1 MELNFMT
8 YYIYLILALVAIYF
22 SYLFTLIEN
31 AYLALGSVKLSR
43 LEDLEVKNISVI
55 KKLVKKENIYST
67 TLILDYFSNS
77 LSIIFTSLFFYEY
90 FDILGLVIGIILSTI
105 IIIIFGESLPRN
117 LGKNN
122 YEKIVPKYAKFLNF
136 LITILRPFSMFINF
150 LSQSIIKIVIKD
162 KDYKAPIIT
171 EEDLIDAM
179 DLGME
184 EGIINKNE
192 SRMIQNVIDFK
203 DNYAKDIMTPRT
215 DIVAIDIEESFDEI
229 IEKISEYSYSR
240 MPVYEDNLD
249 NIVGILNVKDIFHM
263 DRTKSLADNKEFFKK
278 AFFTFEYKPTGTL
291 FSEMRQKKLSVAIV
305 TDEYGG
311 TEGMITFEDI
321 FEKIVGQISD
331 EYDKEEDEEILQVG
345 PNKYIIEASINID
358 EINQI
363 FGTELECQEFD
374 SLGGYIIENID
385 RFPKLNEV
393 IKIGDLKFT
402 IVKKTKNRIEKILVD
417 FPADIKN
424 KNL

>member
-1 MELNFMT
+1 MID
-8 YYIYLILALVAIYF
+8 YIYLLLALVAMYF

-31 AYLALGSVKLSR
+31 AYLALGSVKLSK
-43 LEDLEVKNISVI
+43 LEDLEVKNISII
-55 KKLVKKENIYST
+55 KKLVKKENIYSS

-77 LSIIFTSLFFYEY
+77 LAIIFTSIFFYK
-90 FDILGLVIGIILSTI
+90 ILGNLGIVLGVLISTI
-105 IIIIFGESLPRN
+105 SVIIFGESLPRN
-117 LGKNN
+117 LGKKN
-122 YEKIVPKYAKFLNF
+122 YEEIVPKYAKFLNF
-136 LITILRPFSMFINF
+136 FIAFLRPLSLFITF
-150 LSQSIIKIVIKD
+150 LSQSIIKVVIKD
-162 KDYKAPIIT
+162 RDYKAPLIT
-171 EEDLIDAM
+171 EDDLIDAM

-184 EGIINKNE
+184 EGIINENE
-192 SRMIQNVIDFK
+192 SKMIQNVIDFK

-215 DIVAIDIEESFDEI
+215 DIVAIEIDESYEDI

-263 DRTKSLADNKEFFKK
+263 DRSKSLEENKSLFKK
-278 AFFTFEYKPTGTL
+278 PFFTFEYKPTGTL
-291 FSEMRQKKLSVAIV
+291 FSEMRQNKLSVAIV

-331 EYDKEEDEEILQVG
+331 EYDTEEDEDILQLG
-345 PNKYIIEASINID
+345 PKKYIIDASINID
-358 EINQI
+358 EINQR

-393 IKIGDLKFT
+393 IKIDDLNFT
-402 IVKKTKNRIEKILVD
+402 IIKKTKNRIEKILVD
-417 FPADIKN
+417 FP
-424 KNL
+424 

>member
-1 MELNFMT
+1 MNEF
-8 YYIYLILALVAIYF
+8 IYLLISLVALFF

-31 AYLALGSVKLSR
+31 AYLALGPVKMSK
-43 LEDLEVKNISVI
+43 LEDMEVKNLTII
-55 KKLVKKENIYST
+55 KKLVKKENIYSS

-77 LSIIFTSLFFYEY
+77 LTVIFMSLFF
-90 FDILGLVIGIILSTI
+90 FHKWNHLGIIIGIIISTI
-105 IIIIFGESLPRN
+105 IVIIFGESLPRK

-122 YEKIVPKYAKFLNF
+122 YEGIVPKYAKFLNF
-136 LITILRPFSMFINF
+136 LIIFMRPLSMLINF

-162 KDYKAPIIT
+162 KTYKEPIIT

-192 SRMIQNVIDFK
+192 SMMIQNVIGFK

-215 DIVAIDIEESFDEI
+215 DIVAIEIDDSYEDI

-249 NIVGILNVKDIFHM
+249 NIIGILNVKDIFHM
-263 DRTKSLADNKEFFKK
+263 DRTKPLSENKSFFKK
-278 AFFTFEYKPTGTL
+278 PFFTFEYKPTGTL
-291 FSEMRQKKLSVAIV
+291 FSEMRQNKLSVAIV

-321 FEKIVGQISD
+321 IEKIVGQISD
-331 EYDKEEDEEILQVG
+331 EYDTEEDEDIITIAPG
-345 PNKYIIEASINID
+345 KYLIDASVNID
-358 EINQI
+358 EINQK
-363 FGTELECQEFD
+363 FETELECQEFD
-374 SLGGYIIENID
+374 SLGGFIIENID

-393 IKIGDLKFT
+393 INIDDLKFT
-402 IVKKTKNRIEKILVD
+402 IARKSKNRIEKIILE
-417 FPADIKN
+417 FPKN
-424 KNL
+424 K

>member
-1 MELNFMT
+1 MT

-31 AYLALGSVKLSR
+31 AYLALGSVKLSK

-77 LSIIFTSLFFYEY
+77 LSIIFTSLFFYES
-90 FDILGLVIGIILSTI
+90 FDILGLVIGIIISTIVI
-105 IIIIFGESLPRN
+105 IIIGESLPRN

-136 LITILRPFSMFINF
+136 LITIMRPLSMFINF

-215 DIVAIDIEESFDEI
+215 DIVAIDVEESFDEI

-249 NIVGILNVKDIFHM
+249 NIIGILNVKDIFHM
-263 DRTKSLADNKEFFKK
+263 DRTKPLADNKEFFKK

-331 EYDKEEDEEILQVG
+331 EYDTEEDEEILQVG

-393 IKIGDLKFT
+393 IKIDDFKFT

-417 FPADIKN
+417 FPPDIKKQN
-424 KNL
+424 

>member
-1 MELNFMT
+1 MT

-240 MPVYEDNLD
+240 MPVYEYNLD

-263 DRTKSLADNKEFFKK
+263 DRTKSLSDNKEFFKK

-345 PNKYIIEASINID
+345 PNKYIIEAAINID

-393 IKIGDLKFT
+393 ITIGDLKFT

-417 FPADIKN
+417 FPADIK
-424 KNL
+424 K

>member
-1 MELNFMT
+1 MELNYMID
-8 YYIYLILALVAIYF
+8 YIYLLLALVAMYF

-31 AYLALGSVKLSR
+31 AYLALGSVKLSK
-43 LEDLEVKNISVI
+43 LEDLEVKNISII
-55 KKLVKKENIYST
+55 KKLVKKENIYSS

-77 LSIIFTSLFFYEY
+77 LAIIFTSIFFYK
-90 FDILGLVIGIILSTI
+90 ILGNLGIVLGVLISTI
-105 IIIIFGESLPRN
+105 SVIIFGESLPRN
-117 LGKNN
+117 LGKKN
-122 YEKIVPKYAKFLNF
+122 YEEIVPKYAKFLNF
-136 LITILRPFSMFINF
+136 FIAFLRPLSLFITF

-162 KDYKAPIIT
+162 RDYKAPLIT
-171 EEDLIDAM
+171 EDDLIDAM

-184 EGIINKNE
+184 EGIINENE
-192 SRMIQNVIDFK
+192 SKMIQNVIDFK

-215 DIVAIDIEESFDEI
+215 DIVAIEIDESYEDI

-263 DRTKSLADNKEFFKK
+263 DRSKSLEENKSLFKK
-278 AFFTFEYKPTGTL
+278 PFFTFEYKPTGTL
-291 FSEMRQKKLSVAIV
+291 FSEMRQNKLSVAIV

-331 EYDKEEDEEILQVG
+331 EYDTEEDEDILQLG
-345 PNKYIIEASINID
+345 PKKYIIDASINID
-358 EINQI
+358 EINQR

-393 IKIGDLKFT
+393 IKIDDLNFT
-402 IVKKTKNRIEKILVD
+402 IIKKTKNRIEKILVD
-417 FPADIKN
+417 FP
-424 KNL
+424 

>member
-1 MELNFMT
+1 MT

-67 TLILDYFSNS
+67 TLILDYFSKS
-77 LSIIFTSLFFYEY
+77 LSIIFTSLFFYEV

-393 IKIGDLKFT
+393 ITIGDLKFT

-417 FPADIKN
+417 FPADIK
-424 KNL
+424 K

>member
-1 MELNFMT
+1 MID
-8 YYIYLILALVAIYF
+8 YIYLLLALVAMYF

-31 AYLALGSVKLSR
+31 AYLALGSVKLSK
-43 LEDLEVKNISVI
+43 LEDLEVKNISII
-55 KKLVKKENIYST
+55 KKLVKKENIYSS

-77 LSIIFTSLFFYEY
+77 LAIIFTSIFFYK
-90 FDILGLVIGIILSTI
+90 ILGNLGIVLGVLISTI
-105 IIIIFGESLPRN
+105 SVIIIGESLPRN
-117 LGKNN
+117 LGKKN
-122 YEKIVPKYAKFLNF
+122 YEEIVPKYAKFLNF
-136 LITILRPFSMFINF
+136 FIAFLRPFSLFITF
-150 LSQSIIKIVIKD
+150 LSQSIIKVVIKD
-162 KDYKAPIIT
+162 RDYKAPLIT
-171 EEDLIDAM
+171 EDDLIDAM

-184 EGIINKNE
+184 EGIINENE
-192 SRMIQNVIDFK
+192 SKMIQNVIDFK

-215 DIVAIDIEESFDEI
+215 DIVAIEIDDSYEDII
-229 IEKISEYSYSR
+229 KKISEYSYSR

-263 DRTKSLADNKEFFKK
+263 DRSKSLEENKNFFKK
-278 AFFTFEYKPTGTL
+278 PFFTFEYKPTGTL
-291 FSEMRQKKLSVAIV
+291 FSEMRQNKLSVAIV

-331 EYDKEEDEEILQVG
+331 EYDTEEDEDIITVAPG
-345 PNKYIIEASINID
+345 KYLIDASVNID
-358 EINQI
+358 EINQR

-393 IKIGDLKFT
+393 IKIDDLNFT
-402 IVKKTKNRIEKILVD
+402 IIKKTKNRIEKILVD
-417 FPADIKN
+417 FPK
-424 KNL
+424 K

>member
-1 MELNFMT
+1 MNE
-8 YYIYLILALVAIYF
+8 YIYLLISLVALFF

-31 AYLALGSVKLSR
+31 AYLALGPVKLSK
-43 LEDLEVKNISVI
+43 LEDLEVKNLNII
-55 KKLVKKENIYST
+55 KKLVKKENIYSS

-77 LSIIFTSLFFYEY
+77 LTVIFMSLFF
-90 FDILGLVIGIILSTI
+90 FHKWNHIGIIIGIIISTI
-105 IIIIFGESLPRN
+105 IVIIFGESLPRK

-122 YEKIVPKYAKFLNF
+122 YEGIVPKYAKFLNF
-136 LITILRPFSMFINF
+136 LIIFMRPLSMLINF

-162 KDYKAPIIT
+162 KTYKEPIIT

-192 SRMIQNVIDFK
+192 SMMIQNVIGFK

-215 DIVAIDIEESFDEI
+215 DIVAIEIDDSYEDI

-249 NIVGILNVKDIFHM
+249 NIIGILNVKDIFHM
-263 DRTKSLADNKEFFKK
+263 DRTKPLAENKSFFKK
-278 AFFTFEYKPTGTL
+278 PFFTFEYKPTGIL
-291 FSEMRQKKLSVAIV
+291 FSEMRQNKLSVAIV

-321 FEKIVGQISD
+321 IEKIVGQISD
-331 EYDKEEDEEILQVG
+331 EYDTEEDEDIITIAPG
-345 PNKYIIEASINID
+345 KYLIDASVNID
-358 EINQI
+358 EINQK
-363 FGTELECQEFD
+363 FETELECQEFD
-374 SLGGYIIENID
+374 SLGGFIIENID

-393 IKIGDLKFT
+393 INIDGLKFT
-402 IVKKTKNRIEKILVD
+402 IARKSKNRIEKIILE
-417 FPADIKN
+417 FPKDK
-424 KNL
+424 

>member
-1 MELNFMT
+1 MT

-31 AYLALGSVKLSR
+31 AYLALGSVKLSK

-77 LSIIFTSLFFYEY
+77 LSIIFTSLFFYES
-90 FDILGLVIGIILSTI
+90 FDIPGLIIGIIISTI
-105 IIIIFGESLPRN
+105 VIIIFGESLPRN

-122 YEKIVPKYAKFLNF
+122 CEKIVPKYAKFLNF
-136 LITILRPFSMFINF
+136 LITILRPFSIFINL

-215 DIVAIDIEESFDEI
+215 DIVAIDIEESFDEV

-263 DRTKSLADNKEFFKK
+263 DRTKSLSDNKKFFKK
-278 AFFTFEYKPTGTL
+278 AFFTYEYKPTGTL

-331 EYDKEEDEEILQVG
+331 EYDTEEDEDILQVG

-393 IKIGDLKFT
+393 IKIGDIKFT

-417 FPADIKN
+417 FPPDIK
-424 KNL
+424 K

>member
-1 MELNFMT
+1 MA

-31 AYLALGSVKLSR
+31 AYLALGSVKLSK

-77 LSIIFTSLFFYEY
+77 LSIIFTSLFFYLSFY
-90 FDILGLVIGIILSTI
+90 IPGLIIGIIISTI
-105 IIIIFGESLPRN
+105 VIIIFGESLPRN

-122 YEKIVPKYAKFLNF
+122 CEKIVPKYAKFLNF
-136 LITILRPFSMFINF
+136 LIIILRPFSIFINL

-215 DIVAIDIEESFDEI
+215 DIIAIDIEESFDEV

-249 NIVGILNVKDIFHM
+249 NIIGILNVKDIFHM
-263 DRTKSLADNKEFFKK
+263 NRTKSLADNKKFFKK
-278 AFFTFEYKPTGTL
+278 AFFTYEYKPTGTL

-331 EYDKEEDEEILQVG
+331 EYDTEEDEDILQVG

-393 IKIGDLKFT
+393 IKIGDIKFT

-417 FPADIKN
+417 FPPDIK
-424 KNL
+424 K

>member
-1 MELNFMT
+1 MID
-8 YYIYLILALVAIYF
+8 YIYLLLALVAMYF

-31 AYLALGSVKLSR
+31 AYLALGSVKLSK
-43 LEDLEVKNISVI
+43 LEDLEVKNISII
-55 KKLVKKENIYST
+55 KKLVKKENIYSS

-77 LSIIFTSLFFYEY
+77 LAIIFTSIFFYK
-90 FDILGLVIGIILSTI
+90 ILGNLGIVLGVLISTI
-105 IIIIFGESLPRN
+105 SVIIFGESLPRN
-117 LGKNN
+117 LGKKN
-122 YEKIVPKYAKFLNF
+122 YERIVPKYAKFLNF
-136 LITILRPFSMFINF
+136 LIVFLRPLSLFITF

-162 KDYKAPIIT
+162 RDYKAPLIT
-171 EEDLIDAM
+171 EDDLIDAM

-184 EGIINKNE
+184 EGIINENE
-192 SRMIQNVIDFK
+192 SKMIQNVIDFK

-215 DIVAIDIEESFDEI
+215 DIVAIEIDDSYEDI

-249 NIVGILNVKDIFHM
+249 NIIGILNVKDIFHM
-263 DRTKSLADNKEFFKK
+263 DRTKSLEENKNFFKK
-278 AFFTFEYKPTGTL
+278 PFFTFEYKPTGTL
-291 FSEMRQKKLSVAIV
+291 FSEMRQNKLSVAIV

-331 EYDKEEDEEILQVG
+331 EYDTEDDEDILQLG
-345 PNKYIIEASINID
+345 PKKYIIDASINID
-358 EINQI
+358 EINQR

-393 IKIGDLKFT
+393 IKIDDLNFT
-402 IVKKTKNRIEKILVD
+402 IIKKTKNRIEKILVD
-417 FPADIKN
+417 FP
-424 KNL
+424 

>member
-1 MELNFMT
+1 MT

-31 AYLALGSVKLSR
+31 AYLALGSVKLSK

-77 LSIIFTSLFFYEY
+77 LSIIFTSLFFYEV

-263 DRTKSLADNKEFFKK
+263 DRTKSLSDNKEFFKK

-331 EYDKEEDEEILQVG
+331 EYDKEEDEEILQVD
-345 PNKYIIEASINID
+345 PNKYIIEAAINID

-363 FGTELECQEFD
+363 FGTELECKEFD

-417 FPADIKN
+417 FPADIK
-424 KNL
+424 K

>member
-1 MELNFMT
+1 MID
-8 YYIYLILALVAIYF
+8 YIYLLLALVAMYF

-31 AYLALGSVKLSR
+31 AYLALGSVKLSK
-43 LEDLEVKNISVI
+43 LEDLEVKNISII
-55 KKLVKKENIYST
+55 KKLVKKENIYSS

-77 LSIIFTSLFFYEY
+77 LAIIFTSIFFYK
-90 FDILGLVIGIILSTI
+90 ILGNLGIVLGVLISTI
-105 IIIIFGESLPRN
+105 SVIIIGESLPRN
-117 LGKNN
+117 LGKKN
-122 YEKIVPKYAKFLNF
+122 YEEIVPKYAKFLNF
-136 LITILRPFSMFINF
+136 FIAFLRPFSLFITF
-150 LSQSIIKIVIKD
+150 LSQSIIKVVIKD
-162 KDYKAPIIT
+162 RDYKAPLIT
-171 EEDLIDAM
+171 EDDLIDAM

-184 EGIINKNE
+184 EGIINENE
-192 SRMIQNVIDFK
+192 SKMIQNVIDFK

-215 DIVAIDIEESFDEI
+215 DIVAIEIDDSYEDII
-229 IEKISEYSYSR
+229 KKISEYSYSR

-263 DRTKSLADNKEFFKK
+263 DRSKSLEENKNFFKK
-278 AFFTFEYKPTGTL
+278 PFFTFEYKPTGTL
-291 FSEMRQKKLSVAIV
+291 FSEMRQNKLSVAIV

-331 EYDKEEDEEILQVG
+331 EYDTEEDEDIITIAPG
-345 PNKYIIEASINID
+345 KYLIDASVNID
-358 EINQI
+358 EINQR

-393 IKIGDLKFT
+393 IKIDDLNFT
-402 IVKKTKNRIEKILVD
+402 IIKKTKNRIEKILVD
-417 FPADIKN
+417 FPK
-424 KNL
+424 K

>member
-1 MELNFMT
+1 MID
-8 YYIYLILALVAIYF
+8 YIYLILALVAMYF

-31 AYLALGSVKLSR
+31 AYLALGSVKLSK
-43 LEDLEVKNISVI
+43 LEDLEVKNISII
-55 KKLVKKENIYST
+55 KKLVKKENIYSS

-77 LSIIFTSLFFYEY
+77 LAIIFTSIFFYKMLGN
-90 FDILGLVIGIILSTI
+90 LGLVLGILISTI
-105 IIIIFGESLPRN
+105 SVIIFGESLPRN
-117 LGKNN
+117 LGKKN
-122 YEKIVPKYAKFLNF
+122 YESIVPKYAKFLKF
-136 LITILRPFSMFINF
+136 LIAFLRPLSIFITF
-150 LSQSIIKIVIKD
+150 LSQSIIKIVMKD
-162 KDYKAPIIT
+162 KNYKAPLIT

-184 EGIINKNE
+184 EGIINENE
-192 SRMIQNVIDFK
+192 SMMIQNVIDFK

-215 DIVAIDIEESFDEI
+215 DIVAIEIDEDFDEI

-263 DRTKSLADNKEFFKK
+263 DRTKSLEENKRFFKK

-291 FSEMRQKKLSVAIV
+291 FSEMRKNKLSVAIV

-331 EYDKEEDEEILQVG
+331 EYDTEDDEDILQIG
-345 PNKYIIEASINID
+345 SRRYIIDAATNID
-358 EINQI
+358 EINQK

-393 IKIGDLKFT
+393 LKIDDLKFT
-402 IVKKTKNRIEKILVD
+402 IVKKTKNRIEKILVE
-417 FPADIKN
+417 FPEN
-424 KNL
+424 

>member
-1 MELNFMT
+1 MID
-8 YYIYLILALVAIYF
+8 YIYLLLALVAMYF

-31 AYLALGSVKLSR
+31 AYLALGSVKLSK
-43 LEDLEVKNISVI
+43 LEDLEVKNISII
-55 KKLVKKENIYST
+55 KKLVKKENIYSS

-77 LSIIFTSLFFYEY
+77 LAIIFTSIFFYK
-90 FDILGLVIGIILSTI
+90 ILGNLGIVLGVLISTI
-105 IIIIFGESLPRN
+105 SVIIFGESLPRN
-117 LGKNN
+117 LGKKN
-122 YEKIVPKYAKFLNF
+122 YERIVPKYAKFLNF
-136 LITILRPFSMFINF
+136 LIVFLRPLSLFITF

-162 KDYKAPIIT
+162 RDYKAPLIT
-171 EEDLIDAM
+171 EDDLIDAM

-184 EGIINKNE
+184 EGIINENE
-192 SRMIQNVIDFK
+192 SKMIQNVIDFK

-215 DIVAIDIEESFDEI
+215 DIVAIEIDDSYEDI

-263 DRTKSLADNKEFFKK
+263 DKSKSLEENKSFFKK
-278 AFFTFEYKPTGTL
+278 PFFTFEYKPTGTL
-291 FSEMRQKKLSVAIV
+291 FSEMRQNKLSVAIV

-331 EYDKEEDEEILQVG
+331 EYDTEDDEDILQLG
-345 PNKYIIEASINID
+345 PKKYIIDASINID
-358 EINQI
+358 EINQR

-393 IKIGDLKFT
+393 IKIDDLNFT
-402 IVKKTKNRIEKILVD
+402 IIKKTKNRIEKILVD
-417 FPADIKN
+417 FP
-424 KNL
+424 

>member
-1 MELNFMT
+1 MA

-31 AYLALGSVKLSR
+31 AYLALGSVKLSK

-77 LSIIFTSLFFYEY
+77 LSIIFTSLFFYLSFY
-90 FDILGLVIGIILSTI
+90 IPGLIIGIIISTI
-105 IIIIFGESLPRN
+105 VIIIFGESLPRN

-136 LITILRPFSMFINF
+136 LITILRPFSIFINL

-215 DIVAIDIEESFDEI
+215 DIIAIDIEESFDEV

-249 NIVGILNVKDIFHM
+249 NIIGILNVKDIFHM
-263 DRTKSLADNKEFFKK
+263 NRTKSLADNKKFFKK
-278 AFFTFEYKPTGTL
+278 AFFTYEYKPTGTL

-331 EYDKEEDEEILQVG
+331 EYDTEEDEDILQVG

-393 IKIGDLKFT
+393 IKIGDIKFT

-417 FPADIKN
+417 FPPDIK
-424 KNL
+424 K

>member
-1 MELNFMT
+1 MID
-8 YYIYLILALVAIYF
+8 YIYLLLALVAMYF

-31 AYLALGSVKLSR
+31 AYLALGSVKLSK
-43 LEDLEVKNISVI
+43 LEDLEVKNISII
-55 KKLVKKENIYST
+55 KKLVKKENIYSS

-77 LSIIFTSLFFYEY
+77 LAIIFTSIFFYK
-90 FDILGLVIGIILSTI
+90 ILGNLGIILGVLISTI
-105 IIIIFGESLPRN
+105 SVIIVGESLPRN
-117 LGKNN
+117 LGKKN
-122 YEKIVPKYAKFLNF
+122 YEEIVPKYAKFLNF
-136 LITILRPFSMFINF
+136 FIAFLRPLSLFITF

-162 KDYKAPIIT
+162 RDYKTPLIT
-171 EEDLIDAM
+171 EDDLIDAM

-184 EGIINKNE
+184 EGIINENE
-192 SRMIQNVIDFK
+192 SKMIQNVIDFK

-215 DIVAIDIEESFDEI
+215 DIVAIEIDESYEDI

-263 DRTKSLADNKEFFKK
+263 DKSKSLEENKSFFKK
-278 AFFTFEYKPTGTL
+278 PFFTFEYKPTGTL
-291 FSEMRQKKLSVAIV
+291 FSEMRQNKLSVAIV

-331 EYDKEEDEEILQVG
+331 EYDTEEDEDILQLG
-345 PNKYIIEASINID
+345 PKKYIIDASINID
-358 EINQI
+358 EINQR

-393 IKIGDLKFT
+393 IKIDDLNFT
-402 IVKKTKNRIEKILVD
+402 IIKKTKNRIEKILVE
-417 FPADIKN
+417 FP
-424 KNL
+424 

>member
-1 MELNFMT
+1 MID
-8 YYIYLILALVAIYF
+8 YIYLLLALVAMYF

-31 AYLALGSVKLSR
+31 AYLALGSVKLSK
-43 LEDLEVKNISVI
+43 LEDLEVKNISII
-55 KKLVKKENIYST
+55 KKLVKKENIYSS

-77 LSIIFTSLFFYEY
+77 LAIIFTSIFFYK
-90 FDILGLVIGIILSTI
+90 ILGNLGIVLGVLISTI
-105 IIIIFGESLPRN
+105 SVIIIGESLPRN
-117 LGKNN
+117 LGKKN
-122 YEKIVPKYAKFLNF
+122 YEEIVPKYAKFLNF
-136 LITILRPFSMFINF
+136 FIAFLRPFSLFITF
-150 LSQSIIKIVIKD
+150 LSQSIIKVVIKD
-162 KDYKAPIIT
+162 RDYKAPLIT
-171 EEDLIDAM
+171 EDDLIDAM

-184 EGIINKNE
+184 EGIINENE
-192 SRMIQNVIDFK
+192 SKMIQNVIDFK

-215 DIVAIDIEESFDEI
+215 DIVAIEIDDSYEDII
-229 IEKISEYSYSR
+229 KKISEYSYSR

-263 DRTKSLADNKEFFKK
+263 DKSKSLEENKNFFKK
-278 AFFTFEYKPTGTL
+278 PFFTFEYKPTGTL
-291 FSEMRQKKLSVAIV
+291 FSEMRQNKLSVAIV

-331 EYDKEEDEEILQVG
+331 EYDTEEDEDIITVAPG
-345 PNKYIIEASINID
+345 KYLIDASVNID
-358 EINQI
+358 EINQR

-393 IKIGDLKFT
+393 IKIDDLNFT
-402 IVKKTKNRIEKILVD
+402 IIKKTKNRIEKILVD
-417 FPADIKN
+417 FPK
-424 KNL
+424 K

>member
-1 MELNFMT
+1 MNE
-8 YYIYLILALVAIYF
+8 YIYLLISLVALFF

-31 AYLALGSVKLSR
+31 AYLALGPVKLSK
-43 LEDLEVKNISVI
+43 LEDLEVKNLNII
-55 KKLVKKENIYST
+55 KKLVKKENIYSS

-77 LSIIFTSLFFYEY
+77 LTVIFMSLFF
-90 FDILGLVIGIILSTI
+90 FHKWNHIGIIIGIIISTI
-105 IIIIFGESLPRN
+105 IVIIFGESLPRK

-122 YEKIVPKYAKFLNF
+122 YEGIVPKYAKFLNF
-136 LITILRPFSMFINF
+136 LIIFMRPLTMLINF

-162 KDYKAPIIT
+162 KTYKEPIIT

-192 SRMIQNVIDFK
+192 SMMIQNVIGFK

-215 DIVAIDIEESFDEI
+215 DIVAIEIDDSYEDI

-249 NIVGILNVKDIFHM
+249 NIIGILNVKDIFHM
-263 DRTKSLADNKEFFKK
+263 DRTKPLAENKSFFKK
-278 AFFTFEYKPTGTL
+278 PFFTFEYKPTGTL
-291 FSEMRQKKLSVAIV
+291 FSEMRQNKLSVAIV

-321 FEKIVGQISD
+321 IEKIVGQISD
-331 EYDKEEDEEILQVG
+331 EYDTEEDEDIITIAPG
-345 PNKYIIEASINID
+345 KYLIDASVNID
-358 EINQI
+358 EINQK
-363 FGTELECQEFD
+363 FETELECQEFD
-374 SLGGYIIENID
+374 SLGGFIIENID

-393 IKIGDLKFT
+393 INIDGLKFT
-402 IVKKTKNRIEKILVD
+402 IARKSKNRIEKIILE
-417 FPADIKN
+417 FPKN
-424 KNL
+424 K

>member
-1 MELNFMT
+1 MNE
-8 YYIYLILALVAIYF
+8 YIYLLISLVALFF

-31 AYLALGSVKLSR
+31 AYLALGPVKLSK
-43 LEDLEVKNISVI
+43 LEDLEVKNLNII
-55 KKLVKKENIYST
+55 KKLVKKENIYSS

-77 LSIIFTSLFFYEY
+77 LTVIFMSLFF
-90 FDILGLVIGIILSTI
+90 FHKWNHIGIIIGIIISTI
-105 IIIIFGESLPRN
+105 IVIIFGESLPRK

-122 YEKIVPKYAKFLNF
+122 YEGIVPKYAKFLNF
-136 LITILRPFSMFINF
+136 LIIFMRPLSMLINF

-162 KDYKAPIIT
+162 KTYKEPIIT

-192 SRMIQNVIDFK
+192 SMMIQNVIGFK

-215 DIVAIDIEESFDEI
+215 DIVAIEIDDSYEDI

-249 NIVGILNVKDIFHM
+249 NIIGILNVKDIFHM
-263 DRTKSLADNKEFFKK
+263 DRTKPLAENKSFFKK
-278 AFFTFEYKPTGTL
+278 PFFTFEYKPTGTL
-291 FSEMRQKKLSVAIV
+291 FSEMRQNKLSVAIV

-321 FEKIVGQISD
+321 IEKIVGQISD
-331 EYDKEEDEEILQVG
+331 EYDTEEDEDIITIAPG
-345 PNKYIIEASINID
+345 KYLIDASVNID
-358 EINQI
+358 EINQK
-363 FGTELECQEFD
+363 FETELECQEFD
-374 SLGGYIIENID
+374 SLGGFIIENID

-393 IKIGDLKFT
+393 INIDGLKFT
-402 IVKKTKNRIEKILVD
+402 IARKSKNRIEKIILE
-417 FPADIKN
+417 FPKN
-424 KNL
+424 K

>member
-1 MELNFMT
+1 MT

-122 YEKIVPKYAKFLNF
+122 YKKIVPKYAKFLNF

-393 IKIGDLKFT
+393 ITIGDLKFT

>member
-1 MELNFMT
+1 MT

-31 AYLALGSVKLSR
+31 AYLALGSVKLSK

-77 LSIIFTSLFFYEY
+77 LSIIFTSLFFYES
-90 FDILGLVIGIILSTI
+90 FDIPGLIIGIIISTI
-105 IIIIFGESLPRN
+105 VIIIFGESLPRN

-122 YEKIVPKYAKFLNF
+122 CEKIVPKYAKFLNF
-136 LITILRPFSMFINF
+136 LITILRPFSIFINL

-192 SRMIQNVIDFK
+192 SMMIQNVIDFK

-215 DIVAIDIEESFDEI
+215 DIVAIDIEESFDEV

-263 DRTKSLADNKEFFKK
+263 DRTKSLADNKKFFKK
-278 AFFTFEYKPTGTL
+278 AFFTYEYKPTGTL

-331 EYDKEEDEEILQVG
+331 EYDTEEDEDILQVG

-393 IKIGDLKFT
+393 IKIGDIKFT

-417 FPADIKN
+417 FPPDIK
-424 KNL
+424 K

>member
-1 MELNFMT
+1 MT

-31 AYLALGSVKLSR
+31 AYLALGSVKLSK

-77 LSIIFTSLFFYEY
+77 LSIIFTSLFFYEV
-90 FDILGLVIGIILSTI
+90 FDILGLVIGIILS
-105 IIIIFGESLPRN
+105 
-117 LGKNN
+117 
-122 YEKIVPKYAKFLNF
+122 
-136 LITILRPFSMFINF
+136 TILRPFSMFINF

-215 DIVAIDIEESFDEI
+215 DIVAIDMEESFDEI

-263 DRTKSLADNKEFFKK
+263 DRTKSLSDNKEFFKK

-374 SLGGYIIENID
+374 SLGGYIIENI
-385 RFPKLNEV
+385 V
-393 IKIGDLKFT
+393 
-402 IVKKTKNRIEKILVD
+402 VD